1 MQEYENKH
9 ANGNLKICNLMK
21 NESQNNIALK
31 WEANKVLKVNDRLL
45 AAACGLCHS
54 QLTVQL
60 QQIWCGEKTVSS

>member
-1 MQEYENKH
+1 
-9 ANGNLKICNLMK
+9 MK